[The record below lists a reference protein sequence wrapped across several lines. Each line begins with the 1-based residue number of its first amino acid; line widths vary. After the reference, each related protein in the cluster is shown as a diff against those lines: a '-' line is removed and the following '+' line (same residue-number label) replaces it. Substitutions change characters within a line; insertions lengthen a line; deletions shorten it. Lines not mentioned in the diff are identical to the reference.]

1 MDKVILPA
9 LTYGLETWALT
20 KHQAG
25 KLAAAQRSMERS
37 IASISLKGKIR
48 NEVIRERTRVK
59 DVFQTARDQKSKW
72 AGHVAR
78 MQYNRWTKTTECYPR
93 DSKRGTGKFKR
104 RWRNE
109 IKEEVGNYWM
119 RIALDRVEW
128 KQLWR
133 PSTSSG
139 MTD

>member
-48 NEVIRERTRVK
+48 NEVIKERTRGK
-59 DVFQTARDQKSKW
+59 DVFQPARDQKSEW

-78 MQYNRWTKTTECYPR
+78 MQNNRWAKTTTEWYSR
-93 DSKRGTGKFKR
+93 DSKQGKGKPKRG
-104 RWRNE
+104 WRDE
-109 IKEEVGNYWM
+109 IEEKVGNNWM
-119 RIALDRVEW
+119 RTAQDRVEW
-128 KQLWR
+128 KQLWM
-133 PSTSSG
+133 PSASSG
-139 MTD
+139 MT